1 MVEPGLSTGPCPRLP
16 IGGVHQGG
24 SVPGWELM
32 VAVQE
37 AIACHTSFVAM
48 YINPNTKYNT
58 VPSHLMDQGI
68 PPSRVKDSWTP

>member
-1 MVEPGLSTGPCPRLP
+1 MPQAPHWEFTKVAQFL
-16 IGGVHQGG
+16 
-24 SVPGWELM
+24 GWELM

-37 AIACHTSFVAM
+37 AIACHMSFVAM